1 MVNNRYAR
9 KRGSKYLNK
18 KIVVNG
24 IEFASKKESRRYQ
37 ELLVLLNTGEI
48 SDLRLQVPYELI
60 PAQKEPPTI
69 GSKGGVHPGKTIERS
84 VVYVCDFQY
93 LDKDGNL
100 VVEDVKGYRKADAG
114 AYRIFVIKRKLMLW
128 RYGITI
134 REV

>member
-1 MVNNRYAR
+1 MRSGFTRY
-9 KRGSKYLNK
+9 KQGSKYLNK

-37 ELLVLLNTGEI
+37 DLLLLLNAGEI

-69 GSKGGVHPGKTIERS
+69 GSKGGVHPGKTLERACTY
-84 VVYVCDFQY
+84 VADFVYK
-93 LDKDGNL
+93 DKDGKEI
-100 VVEDVKGYRKADAG
+100 VEDVKGYKGDAG
-114 AYRIFVIKRKLMLW
+114 AYRIFVIKRKLMLFF
-128 RYGITI
+128 YGISV